1 MTPVSGLT
9 AEALNK
15 FKVDLI
21 DSILDSFN
29 NQNSPDIKCEAFMV
43 LLRLCSE
50 NMAKIKEDT
59 KTQFMELLQKYIK
72 DIVSIYLF

>member
-1 MTPVSGLT
+1 MTPISGLT

-21 DSILDSFN
+21 ASILERFN
-29 NQNSPDIKCEAFMV
+29 SKHSPEIDCEAFMV

-50 NMAKIKEDT
+50 NMAKLKEDT

-72 DIVSIYLF
+72 DIVSICFN